1 VAVQRPVIY
10 IEDEPNDALL
20 MQIAF
25 QRAGIE
31 NPLIVLTDGQ
41 EAIEYLARV
50 KEAADKPCLLL
61 VDLNLTRKSGF
72 EVVEWVRAQPAY
84 QNLPVVILTSSEHDT
99 DREQAHKLGVDEFLV
114 KSPRLDQLGAM
125 MQMFYDRWL
134 RHCAMQSAA

>member
-1 VAVQRPVIY
+1 MAVQRPVIY

-31 NPLIVLTDGQ
+31 HPLIVLTDGQ

-50 KEAADKPCLLL
+50 KEAADTPCLLL

-99 DREQAHKLGVDEFLV
+99 DREQARKLGVDEFLV

-125 MQMFYDRWL
+125 MQMFNDRWL